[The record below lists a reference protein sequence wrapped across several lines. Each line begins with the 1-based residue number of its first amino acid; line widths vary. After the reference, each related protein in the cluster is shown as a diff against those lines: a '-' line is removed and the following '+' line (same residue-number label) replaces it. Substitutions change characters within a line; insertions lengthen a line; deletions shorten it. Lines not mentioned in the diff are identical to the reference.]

1 MRFAHLS
8 DTHLG
13 FRQYGLYERELDFYR
28 SFDDTVKKII
38 AEKPDFV
45 IHSGDLFDYP
55 KPPPRAIR
63 VAQKAFAR
71 LNEKGIP
78 VYAITGNHD
87 MLMRK
92 GFMPAQVLYSELG
105 VRLFTEDEP
114 FVVKD
119 GIFISGIPY
128 MPRSRSSVI
137 KEMMNML
144 SEKAK
149 KHKKSVIALHLGTD
163 RHLPHD
169 FEVAVEDIP
178 RNFDY
183 YAMGHIHN
191 RIVEKHGNGILAYP
205 GSSGLWSINEYD
217 DWKRNGKGFFMVDLS
232 GDTPDVRKI
241 DTEKP
246 REIIRETLDA
256 NVLKEKIDDIR
267 RNLSQLKK
275 KPLLFLKIKGD
286 DFERSALHDMISSKI
301 SDLVLSLRIS
311 YESASGSEQVS
322 SSGGFELPRIH
333 EMIKELVKEPEK
345 ASLASSLFSSLSQG
359 NEEQALEEAESFFR
373 GMGEKK

>member
-217 DWKRNGKGFFMVDLS
+217 DWK
-232 GDTPDVRKI
+232 
-241 DTEKP
+241 
-246 REIIRETLDA
+246 
-256 NVLKEKIDDIR
+256 
-267 RNLSQLKK
+267 
-275 KPLLFLKIKGD
+275 
-286 DFERSALHDMISSKI
+286 
-301 SDLVLSLRIS
+301 LSL
-311 YESASGSEQVS
+311 
-322 SSGGFELPRIH
+322 IH
-333 EMIKELVKEPEK
+333 I
-345 ASLASSLFSSLSQG
+345 
-359 NEEQALEEAESFFR
+359 
-373 GMGEKK
+373 